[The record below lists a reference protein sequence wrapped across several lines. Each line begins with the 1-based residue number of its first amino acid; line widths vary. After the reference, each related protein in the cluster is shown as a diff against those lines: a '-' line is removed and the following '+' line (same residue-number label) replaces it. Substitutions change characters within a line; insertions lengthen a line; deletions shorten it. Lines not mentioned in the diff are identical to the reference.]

1 VEESHDMTLPEAR
14 RPLAPPAQ
22 QPRLG
27 LLDSAGGRAGLAT
40 IPVIGDQRGW
50 PPLDLRLVG
59 R

>member
-1 VEESHDMTLPEAR
+1 MTLPEAR